1 MPVKR
6 IKKQSKKRGG
16 GMFDYFL
23 TNKTEVS
30 QPAADVV
37 PAVVPGSK
45 PATEPASAP
54 ATAPAT
60 ASAPATAPASAPATA
75 PASAPATAPAS
86 APASAPAVETETAN
100 EGKEVPAVVSE
111 SSEVNNPKT
120 DEVGKSEVEQGTV
133 LEEPKT
139 NSSWWPFSGGKSR
152 RKRSKKGAKGSAKKR
167 SSKKRSSKG
176 SAKRCSKKNCKSRKH
191 KH

>member
-6 IKKQSKKRGG
+6 MKKQSKKRGG
-16 GMFDYFL
+16 GMLDFL
-23 TNKTEVS
+23 FTGKDPAVKENPLVNNKITESAVGETIS
-30 QPAADVV
+30 TESVVKEVPASEQV
-37 PAVVPGSK
+37 PAVKEV
-45 PATEPASAP
+45 PASEQV
-54 ATAPAT
+54 
-60 ASAPATAPASAPATA
+60 
-75 PASAPATAPAS
+75 
-86 APASAPAVETETAN
+86 PAV
-100 EGKEVPAVVSE
+100 KEVPAVVPE
-111 SSEVNNPKT
+111 SNEVNNPKT

-139 NSSWWPFSGGKSR
+139 KSSWWPFSGGKSR
-152 RKRSKKGAKGSAKKR
+152 RKRSKKGAKGSSKKR